1 MDIHQA
7 VIIAA
12 GRGIRFG
19 ETTNSRPKPLIE
31 LAGIPLLSRILAS
44 VKEACIEQVTVVTG
58 YQAELLDDFLRT
70 ADCGMRISTVHNK
83 KWRDPNGWSV
93 LSARGH
99 VRSHFALLM
108 SDHIFEPLI
117 LKKLSAAPLPAGFCR
132 LAVDFHPEKVP
143 DLEDA
148 TKVAVEAGMIRD
160 IGKNIAQYNAIDTGI
175 FLFSDAIFPA
185 LERAFAAK
193 RESLSDG
200 ILELAR
206 DRRMEALDI
215 GDLFWRDIDD
225 ERALR
230 EAEGKLEGGGIL

>member
-1 MDIHQA
+1 
-7 VIIAA
+7 
-12 GRGIRFG
+12 
-19 ETTNSRPKPLIE
+19 
-31 LAGIPLLSRILAS
+31 
-44 VKEACIEQVTVVTG
+44 
-58 YQAELLDDFLRT
+58 
-70 ADCGMRISTVHNK
+70 
-83 KWRDPNGWSV
+83 
-93 LSARGH
+93 
-99 VRSHFALLM
+99 
-108 SDHIFEPLI
+108 
-117 LKKLSAAPLPAGFCR
+117 
-132 LAVDFHPEKVP
+132 
-143 DLEDA
+143 
-148 TKVAVEAGMIRD
+148 MIRD